1 MHYINSARLS
11 TKTLCAENETLL
23 TLPLLKSAMLAIAE
37 TFEVT
42 CAAVFPDE
50 LMAFWTPRVALP
62 RPTFQ
67 LAWVTYISPRFAPL
81 IDPPRG
87 PFVEY
92 TPAGAIVMT
101 ATRDRFDVA
110 NPLHMAA
117 ARRIEAALKP
127 INALPWPPDAE
138 SGPNSPL

>member
-1 MHYINSARLS
+1 
-11 TKTLCAENETLL
+11 
-23 TLPLLKSAMLAIAE
+23 MLAVAE

-42 CAAVFPDE
+42 WAAVYPAE

-117 ARRIEAALKP
+117 ARRVEAALAP
-127 INALPWPPDAE
+127 IHALPWPPDAVRAKR
-138 SGPNSPL
+138 